1 MGEVVLNDPPNDA
14 RVNAV
19 ISMTQYVPEAS
30 DALPRLI
37 GRKRLGLVSQPP
49 GGLAD
54 DQERVQNGVKSLLV
68 LGKTMSIKPCR
79 KPLYSG
85 DILKDVGKSL
95 YLLFRRQA
103 SHLAR

>member
-1 MGEVVLNDPPNDA
+1 
-14 RVNAV
+14 
-19 ISMTQYVPEAS
+19 MTQHVAEAA

-37 GRKRLGLVSQPP
+37 GCNRLGLVSQPSSS
-49 GGLAD
+49 LAD
-54 DQERVQNGVKSLLV
+54 YKQGVQNGVKSLLV

-95 YLLFRRQA
+95 YLLLRKQA

>member
-1 MGEVVLNDPPNDA
+1 
-14 RVNAV
+14 
-19 ISMTQYVPEAS
+19 MTQYVPQTS

-37 GRKRLGLVSQPP
+37 RRKPLSLISQPP
-49 GGLAD
+49 RSLAD
-54 DQERVQNGVKSLLV
+54 HKQGVQNGVKSLLV

-85 DILKDVGKSL
+85 DILEDVRKSL